1 LILTR
6 RHFLRNAA
14 AASVAFSSVKHMGCG
29 GGSSNPTIPTG
40 YGDLVPDPEGIMD
53 LPSGFSYRV
62 ISQFG
67 DPMDDGLVVPSL
79 CDGMAAF
86 PGADGRT
93 ILVRN
98 HELFNATPNLG
109 PFGPNNELLDRV
121 DASKLYDAGVARPA
135 LGGTS
140 TLVYDTRSGRLER
153 QFLSLSGTARNCAG
167 GPTPWGTWITCEEF
181 PAKAGAEY
189 TRDHGFN
196 FEVPADPE
204 SGLVQA
210 IPLVAMGRFN
220 HEAIAVDP
228 RSGII
233 LETEDRPDGLLYRF
247 LPDERGN
254 PAAGGRLQALAV
266 RGEPGFDTRNWLE
279 ERVAVGA
286 KLTVSW
292 VDLEEPES
300 PQDDL
305 RFQGAAKGAALF
317 SRGEGL
323 WTGRD
328 GIYVACTSGGRQIDE
343 AVGGRGQIW
352 RYVPS
357 PNEGQSGE
365 AGAPATLELLF
376 EPNDVASL
384 DKVDNITVAPW
395 GDLLICE
402 DGDSDVDYIVG
413 LRPTGESYK
422 FARNVLDQ
430 SEFAGATF
438 SPDGTTL
445 FVNYQFSGRTFA
457 ITGPWHPPIG

>member
-1 LILTR
+1 MRLTR

-14 AASVAFSSVKHMGCG
+14 AASAAFSSLKLIGCG
-29 GGSSNPTIPTG
+29 SGSSSASIPTG

-53 LPSGFSYRV
+53 LPAGFSYR
-62 ISQFG
+62 IFSQFG

-86 PGADGRT
+86 PGPDGRT

-109 PFGPNNELLDRV
+109 PFGPDNALFDRI
-121 DASKLYDAGVARPA
+121 DASKLYDAGVVRPS

-140 TLVYDTRSGRLER
+140 TLVYDTRTGRLEK
-153 QFLSLSGTARNCAG
+153 QFLSLGGTARNCAG
-167 GPTPWGTWITCEEF
+167 GPTPWGTWITCEEL

-189 TRDHGFN
+189 AKDHGYN
-196 FEVPADPE
+196 FEVPADAD

-220 HEAIAVDP
+220 HEAVAVDP
-228 RSGII
+228 GSGII

-247 LPDERGN
+247 LPDEPAN
-254 PAAGGRLQALAV
+254 LAAGGRLQALVV
-266 RGEPGFDTRNWLE
+266 RDQPGFDTRNWTE
-279 ERVAVGA
+279 QRVTVGA
-286 KLTVSW
+286 KLAVSW
-292 VDLEEPES
+292 VDLEEPDS
-300 PQDDL
+300 PNDDL
-305 RFQGAAKGAALF
+305 RFQGVAKGAALF

-343 AVGGRGQIW
+343 AVGGRGQVW

-357 PNEGQSGE
+357 PNEGRSGE
-365 AGAPATLELLF
+365 DGSPATLELLF
-376 EPNDVASL
+376 EPNDVSEL

-413 LRPTGESYK
+413 LRPSGESYK
-422 FARNVLDQ
+422 FARNALDQ

-438 SPDGTTL
+438 SPDGSTL
-445 FVNYQFSGRTFA
+445 FVNYQFSGKTFA
-457 ITGPWHPPIG
+457 ITGPWHPPVR